1 MKWVIIFF
9 FIGVLFGLAADKWAW
24 TVLIVPLFFLGVSL
38 YLEGFS
44 TYLVIV
50 FLASCITLSAGIMV
64 GHLLVFR
71 RDDTAPSEA

>member
-9 FIGVLFGLAADKWAW
+9 FIGLLFGLAADKWAW
-24 TVLIVPLFFLGVSL
+24 TVLIVPLFFFFISW
-38 YLEGFS
+38 YLEGMS
-44 TYLVIV
+44 GYLVIV
-50 FLASCITLSAGIMV
+50 FLASMVTLGAGIMV